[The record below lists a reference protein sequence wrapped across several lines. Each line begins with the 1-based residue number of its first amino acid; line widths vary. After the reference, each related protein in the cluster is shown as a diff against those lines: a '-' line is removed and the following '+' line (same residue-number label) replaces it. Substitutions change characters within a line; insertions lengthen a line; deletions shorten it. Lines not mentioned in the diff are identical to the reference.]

1 MDRIPW
7 NLLDGKRVIGNLGS
21 IIGDVTNIV
30 FDEKDGRILF
40 FEIEPVEG
48 SILDIEEGKKVLIP
62 FKLVYSVRDVVVI
75 NEELLE
81 SEGIKIKKMIKTIED

>member
-21 IIGDVTNIV
+21 IIGDVTNVV